1 MAKAK
6 VTTTKG
12 DKTMIVTPHNSI
24 ALEDFKFGVELKTIS
39 TENIF
44 FHEKSLI
51 VTLYGN
57 KPSIKSGIFKAMVSD
72 KEFAKIICDAADYY
86 KSQTK

>member
-1 MAKAK
+1 MSKAK

-24 ALEDFKFGVELKTIS
+24 ANEDFKFAVELKTIS

-51 VTLYGN
+51 VTLYGS
-57 KPSIKSGIFKAMVSD
+57 KESIKSGLFKAMASD
-72 KEFAKIICDAADYY
+72 EKFAKIICDAADYY